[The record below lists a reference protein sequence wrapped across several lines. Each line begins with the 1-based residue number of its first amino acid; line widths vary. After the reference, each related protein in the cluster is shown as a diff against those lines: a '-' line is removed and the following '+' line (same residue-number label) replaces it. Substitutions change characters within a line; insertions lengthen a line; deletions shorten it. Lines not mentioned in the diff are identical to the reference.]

1 MQTSEKC
8 LALRQPPPPPAIH
21 PALLRVHSSTFVC
34 IRVCIPA
41 CIIHACLRVGKQA
54 GGAEGRNQYGASIR
68 FALHEEARRVGSYV
82 LLNITKYSTCTTSCY
97 QSCEGHLYY
106 LQHHMH
112 HAQLSCP
119 NTARHNPKQP
129 PGHPSKEEKKH
140 SSIKSLPA
148 WSSRH
153 AAVRSTRPR
162 HRSRGGGGSRMPPL
176 SHLYPSRPIQV
187 AN

>member
-1 MQTSEKC
+1 MVILSH
-8 LALRQPPPPPAIH
+8 ALVFITGRGGQRPRPLTRKQPQKNADVGKMPCVAETPPPPAIH
-21 PALLRVHSSTFVC
+21 PTLLRVHSSTFVC

-68 FALHEEARRVGSYV
+68 FALHVEARRVGSYV
-82 LLNITKYSTCTTSCY
+82 LLIITKYSTCTTY

-129 PGHPSKEEKKH
+129 PGHPSKEEKKQQH
-140 SSIKSLPA
+140 
-148 WSSRH
+148 
-153 AAVRSTRPR
+153 
-162 HRSRGGGGSRMPPL
+162 
-176 SHLYPSRPIQV
+176 
-187 AN
+187 